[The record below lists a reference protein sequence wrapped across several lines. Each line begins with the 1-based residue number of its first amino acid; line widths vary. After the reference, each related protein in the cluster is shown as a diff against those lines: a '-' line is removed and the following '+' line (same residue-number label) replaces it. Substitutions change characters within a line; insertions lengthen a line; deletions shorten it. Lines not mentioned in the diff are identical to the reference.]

1 MTNRLEARLGFVDAT
16 ALVAGSMIG
25 SGIFIVSADIAR
37 RLPAPGWLLAVWAI
51 AGALTVAGG
60 PTHRPPPPPLPPA
73 RGPTAPPTAPWGP
86 LRGFPHALPPTLAL
100 QPPHTP

>member
-37 RLPAPGWLLAVWAI
+37 RLPAPGWLLAGWAI

-60 PTHRPPPPPLPPA
+60 LPPRDPPAAPPRA
-73 RGPTAPPTAPWGP
+73 RGPARLPAPPWGAPWGVP
-86 LRGFPHALPPTLAL
+86 LAWAPVVRLPTG
-100 QPPHTP
+100 